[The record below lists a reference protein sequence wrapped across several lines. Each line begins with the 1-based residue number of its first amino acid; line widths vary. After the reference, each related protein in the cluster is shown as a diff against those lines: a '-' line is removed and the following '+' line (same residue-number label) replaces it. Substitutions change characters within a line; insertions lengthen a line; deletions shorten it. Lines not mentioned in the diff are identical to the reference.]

1 MTKFRNNIEIKRPVE
16 QVYAAF
22 VDWAQASRWRDG
34 LTTVE
39 IVSGKFGKPGSKQRL
54 TFNRNGQE
62 ITFEE
67 TVIDMV
73 ENEAC
78 YFRTDHERMY
88 CLSNVIFRER
98 DGNTRV
104 TSSVH
109 AHGYGMLWRFL
120 VPFMKGNLR
129 RRQQADLVRFKTHL
143 EKSL

>member
-1 MTKFRNNIEIKRPVE
+1 MTRFNIKIEIKRPVE

-22 VDWAQASRWRDG
+22 VDWAQAPFWRSG

-39 IVSGKFGKPGSKQRL
+39 LVGGEHGKLGNKQRL
-54 TFNRNGQE
+54 TCIRNGQKF
-62 ITFEE
+62 TFDE

-73 ENEAC
+73 LNEVC
-78 YFRTDHERMY
+78 YFRTDHERLY
-88 CLSNVIFRER
+88 CLSNVIFRECG
-98 DGNTRV
+98 GNTRL

-109 AHGYGMLWRFL
+109 THGYGMLWRFL